1 VNEDV
6 CDGGTATHRSKY
18 VLGLVRKSGDAIREE
33 VRRGERNGEHGCDQP
48 LTLGHYCERY
58 SVFVVTG
65 AKLAGISAGDRV
77 VIRAR
82 NSPEILDFVM
92 ACLRAGVAPALLGAL
107 ATERELREMTAD
119 IQAAAVIDD
128 ASLDRVDEIRAIA
141 TTEAIM
147 CRPMHFTSGTSGRPK
162 AVWSGWLSPDDAQAW
177 IADETTTWDITAE
190 DVHLVCGPLNHSA
203 PLRFALMTLLAG
215 GSVVVP
221 AKFDPTVVAQL
232 LAEGSVTTTFMAPA
246 HLQRLRDHLDGG
258 SVTHHL
264 RLLAHAGS
272 ACPDAVRSW
281 AHETFGL
288 DVVYEFY
295 GSTEGQ
301 FTQCSAR
308 EWVEHPGTVGKT
320 RPGREIR
327 VDDDGLIWCRAPEF
341 TRFSYWGDPEK
352 TAAAW
357 RDDFFTVG
365 DYGRLDE
372 DGYLYLQGRKGDL
385 IITGGVNVYPAELE
399 RVLANLPGVD
409 QVVAFGLPDDTWGQR
424 VCIAIGGSVSESA
437 VHDFVREQL
446 SGAKRPKS
454 VFVASSLPTTHSGKV
469 DRVATTALYS

>member
-1 VNEDV
+1 V
-6 CDGGTATHRSKY
+6 TA
-18 VLGLVRKSGDAIREE
+18 VE
-33 VRRGERNGEHGCDQP
+33 
-48 LTLGHYCERY
+48 
-58 SVFVVTG
+58 
-65 AKLAGISAGDRV
+65 LAEISAGGRV

-82 NSPEILDFVM
+82 NSPEMLDFVM
-92 ACLRAGVAPALLGAL
+92 ACLRAGVAPALLSAS

-141 TTEAIM
+141 TKEAIT

-177 IADETTTWDITAE
+177 IADETGAWGITAD

-221 AKFDPTVVAQL
+221 NKFDPAVVAQL
-232 LAEGSVTTTFMAPA
+232 LTEGSVTTIFMAPA

-258 SVTHHL
+258 PVTHHL

-308 EWVEHPGTVGKT
+308 EWVEHRGTVGRA

>member
-1 VNEDV
+1 MT
-6 CDGGTATHRSKY
+6 GTEN
-18 VLGLVRKSGDAIREE
+18 V
-33 VRRGERNGEHGCDQP
+33 
-48 LTLGHYCERY
+48 
-58 SVFVVTG
+58 
-65 AKLAGISAGDRV
+65 GISAGDRV

-82 NSPEILDFVM
+82 NSPETLDLVLT
-92 ACLRAGVAPALLGAL
+92 CLRAGIVPAVISPST
-107 ATERELREMTAD
+107 TERETREMTND
-119 IQAAAVIDD
+119 IQATDVIGD
-128 ASLDRVDEIRAIA
+128 ASLDRMLQKRELVETRSP
-141 TTEAIM
+141 T

-162 AVWSGWLSPDDAQAW
+162 AVWSGWLSPQDAQAW
-177 IADETTTWDITAE
+177 IADETSAWGITSD

-221 AKFDPTVVAQL
+221 GKFDPAVVAQL
-232 LAEGSVTTTFMAPA
+232 LEEGNVTTTFMAPA
-246 HLQRLRDHLDGG
+246 HLQRLRDHLGG
-258 SVTHHL
+258 GPVDHRL
-264 RLLAHAGS
+264 RLLTHAGS

-308 EWVEHPGTVGKT
+308 EWVANPGTVGRA
-320 RPGREIR
+320 RPGRELK
-327 VDDDGLIWCRAPEF
+327 VDSDGLIWCRAPEF
-341 TRFSYWGDPEK
+341 ARFSYWGDPEK

-357 RDDFFTVG
+357 RDGFFTVG

-372 DGYLYLQGRKGDL
+372 DGYLYLHGRKGDL
-385 IITGGVNVYPAELE
+385 IITGGVNVYPAEIE
-399 RVLANLPGVD
+399 RVLGNLPGVD
-409 QVVAFGLPDDTWGQR
+409 QVVAFGLPDETWGQR
-424 VCIAIGGSVSESA
+424 VCVAIGGSVSQSA

-446 SGAKRPKS
+446 SGPKRPKS

-469 DRVATTALYS
+469 DRVAAAALYS

>member
-1 VNEDV
+1 MPLPDLLHGIDLGNRVLISAPNSQALLDELMNCLGAAIIPAVVSSQATQREVNEMARDV
-6 CDGGTATHRSKY
+6 GA
-18 VLGLVRKSGDAIREE
+18 VRI
-33 VRRGERNGEHGCDQP
+33 
-48 LTLGHYCERY
+48 
-58 SVFVVTG
+58 VTG
-65 AKLAGISAGDRV
+65 QD
-77 VIRAR
+77 
-82 NSPEILDFVM
+82 
-92 ACLRAGVAPALLGAL
+92 L
-107 ATERELREMTAD
+107 ATWASERLTDTASEP
-119 IQAAAVIDD
+119 VPK
-128 ASLDRVDEIRAIA
+128 VFPK
-141 TTEAIM
+141 

-162 AVWSGWLSPDDAQAW
+162 AVWSGWLSPADAQAW
-177 IADETTTWDITAE
+177 IADETGAWGITAD

-221 AKFDPTVVAQL
+221 AKFDPAVVAQL

-246 HLQRLRDHLDGG
+246 HLQRLRDHLDGRPIE
-258 SVTHHL
+258 HNL

-308 EWVEHPGTVGKT
+308 EWLEHPGTVGRA

-341 TRFSYWGDPEK
+341 ARFSYWGDPEK

-365 DYGRLDE
+365 DYGQLDE

-409 QVVAFGLPDDTWGQR
+409 QVVAFGLPDETWGQR
-424 VCIAIGGSVSESA
+424 VCVAIGGSVSESA

-446 SGAKRPKS
+446 SGPKRPKS

>member
-1 VNEDV
+1 
-6 CDGGTATHRSKY
+6 
-18 VLGLVRKSGDAIREE
+18 
-33 VRRGERNGEHGCDQP
+33 
-48 LTLGHYCERY
+48 
-58 SVFVVTG
+58 VTG
-65 AKLAGISAGDRV
+65 NDSAGISAGDRV
-77 VIRAR
+77 VIRAG
-82 NSPEILDFVM
+82 NSPEMLDLVM
-92 ACLRAGVAPALLGAL
+92 VCLRAGIAPALIGAST
-107 ATERELREMTAD
+107 TEREVREMTAD
-119 IQAAAVIDD
+119 IQATAVIDD
-128 ASLDRVDEIRAIA
+128 ASLDRALQVREL
-141 TTEAIM
+141 TTAGAVT

-162 AVWSGWLSPDDAQAW
+162 AVWSGWLSPESAREW
-177 IADETTTWDITAE
+177 VADETGAWGITAD

-221 AKFDPTVVAQL
+221 GKFDPAVVAHL
-232 LAEGSVTTTFMAPA
+232 LEEGNVTTTFMAPA
-246 HLQRLRDHLDGG
+246 HLQRLRDHLGG
-258 SVTHHL
+258 GPIDHHL

-281 AHETFGL
+281 AHQTFGL

-308 EWVEHPGTVGKT
+308 EWVEHPGTVGRA
-320 RPGREIR
+320 RPGRELR
-327 VDDDGLIWCRAPEF
+327 VDADGLIWCRAPEF
-341 TRFSYWGDPEK
+341 ARFSYWGDPEK

-399 RVLANLPGVD
+399 RVLGNLPGVD
-409 QVVAFGLPDDTWGQR
+409 QVVAFGLPDETWGQR
-424 VCIAIGGSVSESA
+424 VCVAIGGSVSEST
-437 VHDFVREQL
+437 VHDFAREQL
-446 SGAKRPKS
+446 SGPKRPKS

-469 DRVATTALYS
+469 DRVATAALYS

>member
-1 VNEDV
+1 
-6 CDGGTATHRSKY
+6 
-18 VLGLVRKSGDAIREE
+18 
-33 VRRGERNGEHGCDQP
+33 
-48 LTLGHYCERY
+48 
-58 SVFVVTG
+58 
-65 AKLAGISAGDRV
+65 V
-77 VIRAR
+77 VIRAL
-82 NSPEILDFVM
+82 NSPEMLDLVM
-92 ACLRAGVAPALLGAL
+92 ACLRAGIAPAVISHS
-107 ATERELREMTAD
+107 ATERELREMAED
-119 IQAAAVIDD
+119 VQAAALIDE
-128 ASLDRVDEIRAIA
+128 ASRDRLHRVRELA
-141 TTEAIM
+141 TAGAVT

-162 AVWSGWLSPDDAQAW
+162 AVWSGWLSPADAQAW
-177 IADETTTWDITAE
+177 IADETGAWGITAD

-221 AKFDPTVVAQL
+221 GKFDPAVVAQL
-232 LAEGSVTTTFMAPA
+232 LADGNVTTTFMAPA
-246 HLQRLRDHLDGG
+246 HLQRLRDHLGG
-258 SVTHHL
+258 GPIEHNL

-308 EWVEHPGTVGKT
+308 EWLEHPGTVGRA

-341 TRFSYWGDPEK
+341 ARFSYWGDPEK

-365 DYGRLDE
+365 DYGQLDE

-385 IITGGVNVYPAELE
+385 IITGGVNVYPAEIE
-399 RVLANLPGVD
+399 RVLSNLPGVD
-409 QVVAFGLPDDTWGQR
+409 QVVAFGLPDETWGQR
-424 VCIAIGGSVSESA
+424 VCVAIGGSVSESA
-437 VHDFVREQL
+437 VRDFVREQL
-446 SGAKRPKS
+446 SGPKRPKS
-454 VFVASSLPTTHSGKV
+454 VFVAASLPTTHSVKV
-469 DRVATTALYS
+469 DRIATAALYS